1 MKNGKRT
8 KRNGQGVG
16 AAKAS
21 PTKTKSGSANR
32 ENDRRKEGWQ
42 EMVELSPDELELFIS
57 ETEEN
62 INGLESGLL
71 RLEQEGDASLV
82 AELFRHAH
90 TLKGSA
96 GAAGLTDMSQLAH
109 AMENLLDQVRK
120 GERKVTSDLVDAL
133 LEGVDVLRAMVVAL
147 QQNSPL
153 PNPSSLIARLNSIA
167 EQQPAEPTVET
178 TLETDNEPSNQTGE
192 FTATLNIFIK
202 PECPMPAARAFQAY
216 LTMSRYGEIVSL
228 DPPVSEIQAGR
239 AKYRLVAQ
247 LKLPDELSLQELEQE
262 LTRFDD
268 LVVEIQR
275 QQDGRKVSEIV
286 TSQKEVEAPTT
297 APTELQSVRVS
308 IEQMDALLN
317 LVGELVIE
325 RARLERGVLKIA
337 ELNANGVAEELQG
350 VTERVSRIVGQLQ
363 EALTRTRM
371 VPLSVVF
378 GRFPR
383 LVRELARNMGKR
395 VQLRIEG
402 EDTEI
407 DRALVEK
414 LNECL
419 VHLIRNAIDH
429 GIEPPDERI
438 AKGKSPEGLLEISA
452 SQSEGSVI
460 VVVRDDGRG
469 IDPNKIRRKAVERG
483 LLTEE
488 QASNLSDE
496 EAIQLIFRSGFSTKE
511 EVSEV
516 SGRGVGMDA
525 VKAAMEQIGG
535 ALDLQSETD
544 AGTTVTLRLPLTL
557 AIIPA
562 LLVRVGGRLFALPMH
577 SVTEVLDLQRS
588 DIQII
593 GQGEKVLMLRG
604 NPLPLFSL
612 SRLLGVRNGAED
624 KTAVIVRYQERL
636 MAMSVEGV
644 EGKDEIVIKPLGYPL
659 HNLRSFIGATILG
672 DGSIALI
679 VDLNGLTIRR

>member
-1 MKNGKRT
+1 MKNGRRT

-16 AAKAS
+16 TAGSSSEREICPAS
-21 PTKTKSGSANR
+21 QKNTQ
-32 ENDRRKEGWQ
+32 RKEGCR
-42 EMVELSPDELELFIS
+42 EMVELSPDELELFVS
-57 ETEEN
+57 EAEEN
-62 INGLESGLL
+62 INGLENGLL

-96 GAAGLTDMSQLAH
+96 GAAGLTEMSQLAH
-109 AMENLLDQVRK
+109 SMENLLDQVRN
-120 GERKVTSDLVDAL
+120 GERRVTSDLVDTL
-133 LEGVDVLRAMVVAL
+133 LEGVDMLRAMVLAL

-153 PNPSSLIARLNSIA
+153 PNPSQLINQINAIA
-167 EQQPAEPTVET
+167 EQQPSESAPQPVAETSA
-178 TLETDNEPSNQTGE
+178 PSGE
-192 FTATLNIFIK
+192 VTATLNIFIK

-228 DPPVSEIQAGR
+228 EPPVNEIQAGR

-247 LKLPDELSLQELEQE
+247 LKLPDGASLNELEQE
-262 LTRFDD
+262 LMRFED
-268 LVVEIQR
+268 LVVEVQR
-275 QQDGRKVSEIV
+275 QHDGHKVSEIV
-286 TSQKEVEAPTT
+286 TAQKEVETTT
-297 APTELQSVRVS
+297 AATTELQSVRVS

-325 RARLERGVLKIA
+325 RARLERGVRKIA

-363 EALTRTRM
+363 ESLTRTRM

-419 VHLIRNAIDH
+419 VHLVRNAIDH
-429 GIEPPDERI
+429 GIEPSDERI
-438 AKGKSPEGLLEISA
+438 AAGKPPEGSLEISA

-469 IDPNKIRRKAVERG
+469 IDPDKIRRKAVERG

-488 QASNLSDE
+488 QAANLNDE

-535 ALDLQSETD
+535 AIDFQSQIGS
-544 AGTTVTLRLPLTL
+544 GTTVTLRLPLTL

-577 SVTEVLDLQRS
+577 SVTEVLDLHRS
-588 DIQII
+588 DIQVI

-604 NPLPLFSL
+604 NPLPLCSL
-612 SRLLGVRNGAED
+612 SHLLGVRNGAAE
-624 KTAVIVRYQERL
+624 KTAVIVRQRERL
-636 MAMSVEGV
+636 MAMSVESV

-679 VDLNGLTIRR
+679 VDLNGVAIRR

>member
-1 MKNGKRT
+1 
-8 KRNGQGVG
+8 
-16 AAKAS
+16 
-21 PTKTKSGSANR
+21 
-32 ENDRRKEGWQ
+32 
-42 EMVELSPDELELFIS
+42 MVELSPDELELFVS
-57 ETEEN
+57 EAEEN
-62 INGLESGLL
+62 INGLENGLL
-71 RLEQEGDASLV
+71 RLEREGNISLV

-96 GAAGLTDMSQLAH
+96 GAAGLTEMSQLAH
-109 AMENLLDQVRK
+109 AMENLLDQVRS
-120 GERKVTSDLVDAL
+120 GARKVTSDLVDVL
-133 LEGVDVLRAMVVAL
+133 LEGVDALRGMLTAL

-153 PNPSSLIARLNSIA
+153 PDPSPLLARLSAVA
-167 EQQPAEPTVET
+167 EQQSVEPVREGAPEDTPEPQPPSGEVT
-178 TLETDNEPSNQTGE
+178 T
-192 FTATLNIFIK
+192 TLNIFIK

-216 LTMSRYGEIVSL
+216 LTMSRYAEIVSL

-247 LKLPDELSLQELEQE
+247 LKLPDDASLSELEQE

-268 LVVEIQR
+268 LVVEVQR
-275 QQDGRKVSEIV
+275 QRDGQKVSEIV
-286 TSQKEVEAPTT
+286 SAQKEIETPTAMT
-297 APTELQSVRVS
+297 TELQSVRVS

-325 RARLERGVLKIA
+325 RARLERGVHKIA

-419 VHLIRNAIDH
+419 VHLVRNAIDH
-429 GIEPPDERI
+429 GIEPPEERI
-438 AKGKSPEGLLEISA
+438 ATGKPPEGLLEISA

-488 QASNLSDE
+488 QAANLGDE
-496 EAIQLIFRSGFSTKE
+496 EAMQLIFRSGFSTKE

-535 ALDLQSETD
+535 SIDLHSQPG

-577 SVTEVLDLQRS
+577 SVTEVLDLNRS
-588 DIQII
+588 DIQVI

-604 NPLPLFSL
+604 NPLPLCSL
-612 SRLLGVRNGAED
+612 SHLLGVRNGVEEN
-624 KTAVIVRYQERL
+624 TAVIVRQSERV
-636 MAMSVEGV
+636 MAVSVEGV

-679 VDLNGLTIRR
+679 VDLNGLAIRR